1 MAVRTE
7 RKRITK
13 QPDVRRRDLIDA
25 AIKVFAQ
32 KGVNRTTVA
41 DITAVAGVAKG
52 TFYLYFESKEHLL
65 GALKE
70 LMVSEILDH
79 ATSIYAR
86 VGRDDWETL
95 LDATVENMTD
105 FFIDHQ
111 DMMQVMVQE
120 GVTPETNELFAE
132 LETKVDA
139 MFATAIQLG
148 IDSGAFHATDAQMT
162 GRLIHAAFEGTLKNA
177 ILYGGGID
185 RERFM
190 AAAKEMV
197 RKMLAPPA
205 VYRGDILPAL

>member
-1 MAVRTE
+1 M

-13 QPDVRRRDLIDA
+13 QPDVRRQDLVDA
-25 AIKVFAQ
+25 AIKVFAE
-32 KGVNRTTVA
+32 KGINRTTVA
-41 DITAVAGVAKG
+41 DLTAAAGVAKG
-52 TFYLYFESKEHLL
+52 TFYIYFDSKEHLL

-70 LMVSEILDH
+70 LMVSEILEH
-79 ATSIYAR
+79 ATTLYSR

-95 LDATVENMTD
+95 LDATVESMTD
-105 FFIDHQ
+105 FFIDRQ

-132 LETKVDA
+132 LETKVDQ

-185 RERFM
+185 RDRFM

-205 VYRGDILPAL
+205 VYRDHAFPVL